1 MALVSG
7 VRCIAL
13 IVSVLLVLKLP
24 YSHSFT
30 PATMA
35 GVSLIFAGWAYVAMA
50 LASRKA
56 GSPCLKLAEQQG
68 SIPMT
73 TSDAQPSLGHSTE
86 PLRAK
91 SGWDRT
97 LGVVYLIAGIVALSS
112 VAFAT
117 AVTVFLVGIMMIVA
131 GAAEVINAFQ
141 MKSWSKFLLWV
152 LLGALYIVAGT
163 LTFENPLLTAKFL
176 TLLLGLFLLRRAHE
190 DLPGVQHEGGN
201 AVVHVVLSGLI
212 TILVG
217 AVILAAWPVSS
228 LVVLGVFLAVD
239 LISSGVGWISIGLGL
254 KARA

>member
-1 MALVSG
+1 
-7 VRCIAL
+7 
-13 IVSVLLVLKLP
+13 
-24 YSHSFT
+24 
-30 PATMA
+30 
-35 GVSLIFAGWAYVAMA
+35 
-50 LASRKA
+50 
-56 GSPCLKLAEQQG
+56 
-68 SIPMT
+68 MT

-91 SGWDRT
+91 SGWIVA

-176 TLLLGLFLLRRAHE
+176 TLLLGLFLLASGITKIF
-190 DLPGVQHEGGN
+190 LAFSMKAGTPWFM
-201 AVVHVVLSGLI
+201 VVLSGLI